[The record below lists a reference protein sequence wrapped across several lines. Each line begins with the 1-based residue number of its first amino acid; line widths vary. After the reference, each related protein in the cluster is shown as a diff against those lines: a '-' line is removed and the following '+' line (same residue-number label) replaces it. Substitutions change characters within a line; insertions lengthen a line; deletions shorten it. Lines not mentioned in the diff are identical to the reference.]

1 MKSFKLILAAAFF
14 SIVGLMINS
23 CGPSRPAI
31 LKQNPAYA
39 EYVSGYTSGMISRK
53 GTIRIELADVVGG
66 DTRNWIKKVQSFV
79 NTTDNNPIIVGNNHI
94 GLESQ
99 ILS

>member
-1 MKSFKLILAAAFF
+1 M
-14 SIVGLMINS
+14 G
-23 CGPSRPAI
+23 
-31 LKQNPAYA
+31 
-39 EYVSGYTSGMISRK
+39 
-53 GTIRIELADVVGG
+53 DVVGG